1 MTTKDALIKW
11 TTSNYSDSIIF
22 SRVIEIYKD
31 IERFTENNNLETNK
45 DTDEFLIKL
54 IEFLYN
60 NSSAC

>member
-1 MTTKDALIKW
+1 MTTKEELIKW
-11 TTSNYSDSIIF
+11 TTTNYSDSIIF
-22 SRVIEIYKD
+22 SRIINIYKD
-31 IERFTENNNLETNK
+31 IERFTENNSLEINK